1 MYQLLALDS
10 SIQLYQLGLTGWR
23 KWLGRPGV
31 YFGSVEEVREYL
43 FTHFIG
49 ELPDIIDC
57 YIAEVTFDGMV
68 LATFSPWEEC
78 NESNDS
84 N

>member
-1 MYQLLALDS
+1 MYQLFSMNWDHE
-10 SIQLYQLGLTGWR
+10 LYQLGLSGWKRWTGM
-23 KWLGRPGV
+23 PGV

-49 ELPDIIDC
+49 ELPNVVDA
-57 YIAEVTFDGMV
+57 YSAEVDFNCMV
-68 LATFSPWEEC
+68 LATFSLWEEC